1 MEVDEGDCGTPS
13 RLVAGCFCM
22 KEDQSSHH
30 LTNSFKKLLL
40 YIRKGYNKNHYDNA
54 YNFLL
59 HREYFSHIY

>member
-1 MEVDEGDCGTPS
+1 MEVNEGDCGTPS

-22 KEDQSSHH
+22 KKDQSSHH

-54 YNFLL
+54 YNV
-59 HREYFSHIY
+59 